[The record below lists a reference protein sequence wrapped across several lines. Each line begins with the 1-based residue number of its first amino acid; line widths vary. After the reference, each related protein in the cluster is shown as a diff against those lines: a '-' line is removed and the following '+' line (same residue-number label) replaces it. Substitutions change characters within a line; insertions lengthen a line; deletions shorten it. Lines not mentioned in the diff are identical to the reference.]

1 VRRSAPAGGGGGG
14 GFRSWTSS
22 SSSGGSVMGGG
33 GGAGRPM
40 PAAFGGGDRERQN
53 TRREEESRRA
63 WEERQR
69 VVATER
75 AAKAEADRLARVSDL
90 TNEKEYPSLGG
101 VKPAKKAAAAAPA
114 INYRDVA
121 REAAVRSAAE
131 EAAAAVAAKQREMA
145 AAYAAAASRS
155 ASGPA
160 GPRLY
165 RHGSYDDGPVDH
177 DFPDEE
183 GYYPP
188 DGDGGDEYNYP
199 PGGDGED
206 DCDGDCDCA
215 PAEFNAHL
223 AVNRRRGD
231 KSDW

>member
-1 VRRSAPAGGGGGG
+1 
-14 GFRSWTSS
+14 
-22 SSSGGSVMGGG
+22 
-33 GGAGRPM
+33 M
-40 PAAFGGGDRERQN
+40 PAAFGGGDRDRQN
-53 TRREEESRRA
+53 ARREEDSRRA

-69 VVATER
+69 AVAAER
-75 AAKAEADRLARVSDL
+75 AAKAEADRMARVSDL
-90 TNEKEYPSLGG
+90 TNEVEYPSLGG
-101 VKPAKKAAAAAPA
+101 AKSAKKAAAASAPVV
-114 INYRDVA
+114 NYRDVA
-121 REAAVRSAAE
+121 REAAIRSAAE
-131 EAAAAVAAKQREMA
+131 EAVAAVATKQRELA
-145 AAYAAAASRS
+145 AAYAAANRS

-188 DGDGGDEYNYP
+188 DGDDGDYYP
-199 PGGDGED
+199 PGGDDG
-206 DCDGDCDCA
+206 CDGDGGDGA

>member
-1 VRRSAPAGGGGGG
+1 
-14 GFRSWTSS
+14 
-22 SSSGGSVMGGG
+22 MGGG

-40 PAAFGGGDRERQN
+40 PAAFGGGDRDRQN
-53 TRREEESRRA
+53 TRREEDSRRA

-69 VVATER
+69 AVAAER
-75 AAKAEADRLARVSDL
+75 ATKVEADRLARVSDL
-90 TNEKEYPSLGG
+90 KNETEYPSLGG
-101 VKPAKKAAAAAPA
+101 AKPVKKAVAAAAPVV
-114 INYRDVA
+114 NYRDVA
-121 REAAVRSAAE
+121 REAAIRSAAE
-131 EAAAAVAAKQREMA
+131 EAAAAVAAKQRELA
-145 AAYAAAASRS
+145 AAYAAASRS

-188 DGDGGDEYNYP
+188 DGDEGNCYP
-199 PGGDGED
+199 PGGDD
-206 DCDGDCDCA
+206 DCDGDCDCGEGA

-231 KSDW
+231 KSNW